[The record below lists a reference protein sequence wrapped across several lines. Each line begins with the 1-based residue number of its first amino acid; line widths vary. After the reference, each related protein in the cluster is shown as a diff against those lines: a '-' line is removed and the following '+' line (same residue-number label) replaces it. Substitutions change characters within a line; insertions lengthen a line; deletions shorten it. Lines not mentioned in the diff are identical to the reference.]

1 LDVVASALQTEG
13 RELKD
18 ADVTLMFQPSDI
30 SHIRAYPF
38 WRVTTSRRTFYVDQ
52 LGMLYGKLLAS
63 VPGD

>member
-1 LDVVASALQTEG
+1 MVASALQTKR

-18 ADVTLMFQPSDI
+18 ADATLMFQPSDI

-38 WRVTTSRRTFYVDQ
+38 WRVTTSKRTFYVDQ
-52 LGMLYGKLLAS
+52 LGTLYGKLLVS